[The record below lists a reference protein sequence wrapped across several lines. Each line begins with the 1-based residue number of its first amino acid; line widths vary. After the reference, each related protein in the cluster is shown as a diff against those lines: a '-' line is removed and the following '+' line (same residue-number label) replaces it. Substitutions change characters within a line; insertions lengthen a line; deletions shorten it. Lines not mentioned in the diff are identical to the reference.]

1 MPKPN
6 TKFEADVVITP
17 ELTGAYAVWVNDKRI
32 ATGTAHAARLVAAG
46 ASASKLS
53 VYDAEAD
60 HFLSGTLA
68 QLAPNGEA

>member
-32 ATGTAHAARLVAAG
+32 SVGTAHAARLITAG

-60 HFLSGTLA
+60 HFLCGSVA
-68 QLAPNGEA
+68 QLYNPECR